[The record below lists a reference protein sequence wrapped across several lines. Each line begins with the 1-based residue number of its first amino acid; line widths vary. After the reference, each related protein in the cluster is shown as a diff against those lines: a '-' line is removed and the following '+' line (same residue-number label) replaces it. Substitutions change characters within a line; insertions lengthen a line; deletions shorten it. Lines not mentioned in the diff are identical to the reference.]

1 MRLTPLMDWLIARC
15 QDFTLDLKRY
25 LPEGTV
31 VDLKPE
37 PDYYQAIVVVSDK
50 DCLEKIAQYA
60 MKLEGRW
67 HVEAFMKGNFAT
79 ERIFDARGA
88 LDLAVIDLDLED
100 INSNLLISEI
110 RSRYP
115 VCSIVGISKFPKE
128 SAIITASAHGANSFA
143 IYSDSEQIIVSMLSS
158 TIAGNASF
166 SGKIVER
173 LFKSERPAM
182 PQAAITADFNLT
194 AREIDTLRG
203 IAAGMTYAQVARKM
217 EISVSTVQS
226 HIRNLYRKLS
236 VDSQSKAI
244 IKARSMGLRLGLDF
258 THSADVDTASQ
269 RPVSTDPHNA
279 TYPFA

>member
-1 MRLTPLMDWLIARC
+1 MDRQFVTNLHGDIASQTILIAMADIAKSLKMSICVEGVETPETLEWLMEHREIICQGYLIAEPMRLTPLMDWLIARC

-115 VCSIVGISKFPKE
+115 V
-128 SAIITASAHGANSFA
+128 
-143 IYSDSEQIIVSMLSS
+143 
-158 TIAGNASF
+158 
-166 SGKIVER
+166 
-173 LFKSERPAM
+173 
-182 PQAAITADFNLT
+182 
-194 AREIDTLRG
+194 
-203 IAAGMTYAQVARKM
+203 
-217 EISVSTVQS
+217 
-226 HIRNLYRKLS
+226 
-236 VDSQSKAI
+236 
-244 IKARSMGLRLGLDF
+244 
-258 THSADVDTASQ
+258 
-269 RPVSTDPHNA
+269 
-279 TYPFA
+279 